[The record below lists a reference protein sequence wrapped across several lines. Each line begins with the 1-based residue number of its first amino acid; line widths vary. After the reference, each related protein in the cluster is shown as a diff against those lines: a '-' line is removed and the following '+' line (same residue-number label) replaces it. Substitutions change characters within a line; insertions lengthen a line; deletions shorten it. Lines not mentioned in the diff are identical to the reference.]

1 MAKKRILIIDDE
13 MDIREIARISLE
25 KLRGWEVIAA
35 SSGKAG
41 LELAQA
47 EQPDAILLDV
57 MMPGWDG
64 KETLKQLKGNPK
76 TQHIPVI
83 WLTAQVQTA
92 HHSSAALGVK
102 AVLIKPFDPIELPT
116 QIEAA
121 LDADDIDKDN
131 EASIS

>member
-41 LELAQA
+41 LELAEA

-64 KETLKQLKGNPK
+64 KETLKQLKGNLN

-83 WLTAQVQTA
+83 WLTAQVQTT
-92 HHSSAALGVK
+92 HRSSAVLGVS
-102 AVLIKPFDPIELPT
+102 AVLIKPFDPIELPN
-116 QIEAA
+116 QIEVA
-121 LDADDIDKDN
+121 LDANNIDN
-131 EASIS
+131 ESSIR